1 MVSLLLNNP
10 LVLLFT
16 VAAIGYVLGRIRIRK
31 AGLGSAAFLFAGLAA
46 GYLRPDLKLP
56 EIIYLLGQA
65 VFMYTIGL
73 SSGSSFFPSLKRGG
87 VRANLLVVLIIGSDA
102 LLLAGAQKLLNLTPA
117 VAVGLFAGTNTSTS
131 ALAGVLDFIRIHY
144 AKGHLS
150 ADAIANLLAEPVIGY
165 SIAYPM
171 GVVGL
176 ILSVLIIERLFGVDY
191 QAEARTMVDQPGA
204 GAELHC
210 QTILVTNPNAVGIP
224 LIQLSSKNQFRVI
237 FGRLIRVDRQTIP
250 DVETSFLP
258 GDRITICATKDEI
271 QRVTDLLGKTANPA
285 AETDG
290 GLREYYRV
298 FVSNPRVVGLK
309 VGQLDL
315 PHLLDAVVL
324 RVRRGDLEFLPRSET
339 VLEYGD
345 RVRILTRPENKKAVA
360 EFFGDS
366 YRALGEIDVLTFAVG
381 IAAGLILGLVP
392 IPLPGG
398 FAFNLGV
405 AGGPLIAGLILG
417 HLERSG
423 PLVWNIPYGANR
435 TLRQLGLVL
444 FMTGIGITS
453 GHAFSGGLEQ
463 RDVLTIFATGAFLT
477 AISALA
483 ILVLG
488 YKLLR
493 IPINTLVGILAG
505 AHTQPAILG
514 FLQERTRNEMPT
526 VGYASVVPLAL
537 ILKIVLAQL
546 LFTVLAGVPQ

>member
-1 MVSLLLNNP
+1 MISLLLNNP
-10 LVLLFT
+10 LVLLFA
-16 VAAIGYVLGRIRIRK
+16 VAAAGFVLGRIRIRK

-46 GYLRPDLKLP
+46 GYLHPDLKLP
-56 EIIYLLGQA
+56 EVLYLLGQA
-65 VFMYTIGL
+65 IFMYTIGL
-73 SSGSSFFPSLKRGG
+73 SSGSSFFPSIKRGG
-87 VRANLLVVLIIGSDA
+87 VRANLLVVMIIGLDA
-102 LLLAGAQKLLNLTPA
+102 LLLAGVQKLLNLTPA

-131 ALAGVLDFIRIHY
+131 ALAGVLDFIRTHY
-144 AKGHLS
+144 AKGHFS
-150 ADAIANLLAEPVIGY
+150 DDAMANLMAEPVIGY

-171 GVVGL
+171 GVIGL
-176 ILSVLIIERLFGVDY
+176 IISVLIIERFFRVDY
-191 QAEARTMVDQPGA
+191 QVEAKTMVDQPEA
-204 GAELHC
+204 GFDLHC
-210 QTILVTNPNAVGIP
+210 QTILVTNPDATGIP
-224 LIQLSSKNQFRVI
+224 LTQLGNENQFRAI
-237 FGRLIRVDRQTIP
+237 FGRLTREDRQTIP
-250 DVETSFLP
+250 DMETSLLP
-258 GDRITICATKDEI
+258 GDRITICGTKDEI
-271 QRVTDLLGKTANPA
+271 RRVTDFLGETANQAPDI
-285 AETDG
+285 DG

-381 IAAGLILGLVP
+381 IAAGLIFGLVP

-398 FAFNLGV
+398 FEFKLGV

-444 FMTGIGITS
+444 FMTGIGISS
-453 GHAFSGGLEQ
+453 GHAFSEGLEQ
-463 RDVLTIFATGAFLT
+463 RAMVAIFVAGTVLT

-483 ILVLG
+483 ILAVG

-493 IPINTLVGILAG
+493 IPVNTLVGILAG

-526 VGYASVVPLAL
+526 VGYASVVPMAL

-546 LFTVLAGVPQ
+546 LFAVLAGVPQ

>member
-1 MVSLLLNNP
+1 MLSLLLNNP

-46 GYLRPDLKLP
+46 GYLHPDLKLP

-87 VRANLLVVLIIGSDA
+87 VRANILVVSIIGLDA

-117 VAVGLFAGTNTSTS
+117 VAAGLFAGTYTSTS

-150 ADAIANLLAEPVIGY
+150 ADAITNLLAEPVIGY

-176 ILSVLIIERLFGVDY
+176 ILSVLIIERFFGVDY
-191 QAEARTMVDQPGA
+191 QAEARSMVDQPGA
-204 GAELHC
+204 GADLHC
-210 QTILVTNPNAVGIP
+210 QTILVTNPDAIGIP
-224 LIQLSSKNQFRVI
+224 VTQLSSENQFRVI
-237 FGRLIRVDRQTIP
+237 FGRLVRENRQTIP
-250 DVETSFLP
+250 EMETSLLP
-258 GDRITICATKDEI
+258 GDRITICGTKDEI
-271 QRVTDLLGKTANPA
+271 RRVTDFLGETASHMPDI
-285 AETDG
+285 DG

-315 PHLLDAVVL
+315 PRLLDAVVL
-324 RVRRGDLEFLPRSET
+324 RLRRGDLEFLPGPET

-345 RVRILTRPENKKAVA
+345 RVRILTRSENKKAVA

-381 IAAGLILGLVP
+381 IAAGLILGL
-392 IPLPGG
+392 IPLTLPGG
-398 FAFNLGV
+398 FVFKLGV

-444 FMTGIGITS
+444 FMTGVGITS
-453 GHAFSGGLEQ
+453 GHAFSEALDP
-463 RDVLTIFATGAFLT
+463 RVVAAIFVVGAILT
-477 AISALA
+477 AVSALA
-483 ILVLG
+483 ILVFG
-488 YKLLR
+488 YRLLR

-526 VGYASVVPLAL
+526 VGYASVVPMAL

-546 LFTVLAGVPQ
+546 LFTVLAGIPQ